1 MYISLPR
8 IKILLLRFRNI
19 AIFRTF
25 YSNEHN
31 FYIFIPLFTSIPG
44 TEYKRIPKFS
54 PRTQTQ
60 EKRLIKEYSVE
71 MIKVINQRIEGRG
84 EESKVGSN
92 FRLNSRI
99 LSYISGGGGLW
110 KQAACLWLQG
120 LRVESTLRYS
130 DNYLSSRVFRT
141 QCHRSRL
148 VHGEAAPG
156 SVE

>member
-1 MYISLPR
+1 MELSIQR
-8 IKILLLRFRNI
+8 IQLLHRSSSPFFLE
-19 AIFRTF
+19 
-25 YSNEHN
+25 S
-31 FYIFIPLFTSIPG
+31 IPAPG
-44 TEYKRIPKFS
+44 TEYKIFRNFHVAH
-54 PRTQTQ
+54 RQ
-60 EKRLIKEYSVE
+60 KETNKGVWNRV
-71 MIKVINQRIEGRG
+71 IKVINQRIERRRQ
-84 EESKVGSN
+84 ESKASSN
-92 FRLNSRI
+92 FQGLTHVSFRI
-99 LSYISGGGGLW
+99 YRERGWWLR